1 VQTLCL
7 KYRLFPTKEQTRK
20 LEDTLET
27 CRLVYNSLVND
38 RVFQYEFQYDTA
50 KVSVGRY
57 QQQKM
62 FPQWSKD
69 FPEVKAVHSQV
80 LQNVAVRVDLAFRAF
95 FRAFF
100 RRVKQGEGKIEKRPG
115 FPRLK
120 GKGQY
125 DSITYP
131 QSGFKVGLSSVW
143 LSLLGKQVQVKAK
156 LHRPIIGQVKTCTV
170 RRYGK
175 KWFVCFSVE
184 QEDAPLPPCLEAVGL
199 DAGLN
204 SFLALSN
211 GEFVANPR
219 FFRRDE
225 KALAKAGRKQAK
237 TKKGSEPR
245 RKANKVLSRI
255 HERIGNRRHDF
266 VHQTARRLVNHFG
279 VIAVEKL
286 SVRNMLGNH
295 CVAKSIADASWS
307 MFRTILTSKAESA
320 DCDAKGAALR
330 EVIAVNPAYTS
341 QDCSGCGYRPDGLEG
356 RTKKKLSDRWHFCPK
371 CSASLDRDTDA
382 AVNILALATSC
393 NSQEGNL
400 CEKQVSTLLLSMGL
414 HRVR

>member
-1 VQTLCL
+1 MQTLCL
-7 KYRLFPTKEQTRK
+7 RYRLFPTKEQTRK

-38 RVFQYEFQYDTA
+38 RVFRYETA

-57 QQQKM
+57 DQQKM

-95 FRAFF
+95 FR
-100 RRVKQGEGKIEKRPG
+100 RVKAGETPG

-131 QSGFKVGLSSVW
+131 QSGFKVGASTVSLSMF
-143 LSLLGKQVQVKAK
+143 GKPVQIKAK
-156 LHRPIIGQVKTCTV
+156 LHRPVVGTVKTCTV
-170 RRYGK
+170 RRDGR

-184 QEDAPLPPCLEAVGL
+184 QEDEFLPPCPGAIGL

-211 GEFVANPR
+211 GEFVDNPR

-225 KALAKAGRKQAK
+225 KELAKAGRKQTK
-237 TKKGSEPR
+237 TKKRSKER

-255 HERIGNRRHDF
+255 HERIRNRRHDF
-266 VHQTARRLVNHFG
+266 VHQTARRLVNRFG

-286 SVRNMLGNH
+286 NVKNMLGNY
-295 CVAKSIADASWS
+295 CLAKSISDASWS
-307 MFRTILTSKAESA
+307 MFRCVLTSKAESA
-320 DCDAKGAALR
+320 DR

-371 CSASLDRDTDA
+371 CSASLDRDTNA
-382 AVNILALATSC
+382 AVNILRLALNHSLRGTSLDGITS
-393 NSQEGNL
+393 SQGKPVEAPAF
-400 CEKQVSTLLLSMGL
+400 
-414 HRVR
+414 RI

>member
-1 VQTLCL
+1 MPAGILGLCRNACWYTRLVQTLCL
-7 KYRLFPTKEQTRK
+7 RYRLFPTKEQTRK

-27 CRLVYNSLVND
+27 CRLVYNSLVNE
-38 RVFQYEFQYDTA
+38 RVFRYETA

-57 QQQKM
+57 DQQKM

-80 LQNVAVRVDLAFRAF
+80 LQNVAVRVDLAFL
-95 FRAFF
+95 AFF
-100 RRVKQGEGKIEKRPG
+100 RRVKAGETPG

-131 QSGFKVGLSSVW
+131 QSGFKVGASTVSLSMF
-143 LSLLGKQVQVKAK
+143 GKQVQIKAK
-156 LHRPIIGQVKTCTV
+156 LHRPVVGTVKTCTV
-170 RRYGK
+170 RRDGR

-184 QEDAPLPPCLEAVGL
+184 QEDEFLPPCPGAIGL

-211 GEFVANPR
+211 GEFVDNPR

-225 KALAKAGRKQAK
+225 KELAKAGRKQTK
-237 TKKGSEPR
+237 TKKRSKER

-255 HERIGNRRHDF
+255 HERIRNRRHDF
-266 VHQTARRLVNHFG
+266 VHQTARRLVNRFG

-286 SVRNMLGNH
+286 NVKNMLGDH
-295 CVAKSIADASWS
+295 CLAKSISDASWS
-307 MFRTILTSKAESA
+307 MFRCVLTSKAESA
-320 DCDAKGAALR
+320 DR

-371 CSASLDRDTDA
+371 CSASLDRDTNA
-382 AVNILALATSC
+382 AVNILRLALNHSLRGTSLDGITS
-393 NSQEGNL
+393 SQGKPVEAPAF
-400 CEKQVSTLLLSMGL
+400 
-414 HRVR
+414 RI

>member
-1 VQTLCL
+1 VSFLRHSICGSRFTQSLWYNKLVQTLCV

-38 RVFQYEFQYDTA
+38 RAFQYETA

-57 QQQKM
+57 EQQKM

-69 FPEVKAVHSQV
+69 FPEVKAVYSQV

-95 FRAFF
+95 FR
-100 RRVKQGEGKIEKRPG
+100 RVKAGETPG

-120 GKGQY
+120 GKEQY

-131 QSGFKVGLSSVW
+131 QSGFKIGDSTISV
-143 LSLLGKQVQVKAK
+143 SMFGKPVQIKAK
-156 LHRPIIGQVKTCTV
+156 LHRAIIGTVKTCTV
-170 RRYGK
+170 RRYGC

-184 QEDAPLPPCLEAVGL
+184 QEDNFLPPCTDAVGL

-204 SFLALSN
+204 FFLALSN
-211 GEFVANPR
+211 GGFVDNPR

-225 KALAKAGRKQAK
+225 KALAKAGRRQAK
-237 TKKGSEPR
+237 TKKRSHER
-245 RKANKVLSRI
+245 KKANKVLARI
-255 HERIGNRRHDF
+255 HERIRNRRHDF
-266 VHQTARRLVNHFG
+266 VHQTARRIVNRYG

-286 SVRNMLGNH
+286 NVKGMVQNH
-295 CVAKSIADASWS
+295 HLAKSISDASWS
-307 MFRTILTSKAESA
+307 MFRTVLTQKAESA
-320 DCDAKGAALR
+320 AR

-341 QDCSGCGYRPDGLEG
+341 QDCHSCGYRA
-356 RTKKKLSDRWHFCPK
+356 KKKLSERWHHCPM
-371 CSASLDRDTDA
+371 CGASLDRDTNA
-382 AVNILALATSC
+382 AINILALATS
-393 NSQEGNL
+393 
-400 CEKQVSTLLLSMGL
+400 
-414 HRVR
+414 

>member
-1 VQTLCL
+1 M
-7 KYRLFPTKEQTRK
+7 FPTKEQTRK

-38 RVFQYEFQYDTA
+38 RVFQYETA

-69 FPEVKAVHSQV
+69 FPEVKAVYSQV
-80 LQNVAVRVDLAFRAF
+80 LQNVSVRVDLAFRAF
-95 FRAFF
+95 FR
-100 RRVKQGEGKIEKRPG
+100 RVKAGEGKIEKTPG

-131 QSGFKVGLSSVW
+131 QSGFKIGDSTVSISMF
-143 LSLLGKQVQVKAK
+143 GKPVQIKAK
-156 LHRPIIGQVKTCTV
+156 LHKPVVGTVKTCTV
-170 RRYGK
+170 RRHGS

-184 QEDAPLPPCLEAVGL
+184 QEDTSLPPSTETVGL

-255 HERIGNRRHDF
+255 HERIRNRRHDF

-286 SVRNMLGNH
+286 NVKGMVKRNPKNH
-295 CVAKSIADASWS
+295 CLAKSISDAAWS
-307 MFRTILTSKAESA
+307 MFRTVLTQKAESA
-320 DCDAKGAALR
+320 GRDAKGAALR

-371 CSASLDRDTDA
+371 CSASLDRDTNA
-382 AVNILALATSC
+382 AVNILALATS
-393 NSQEGNL
+393 
-400 CEKQVSTLLLSMGL
+400 
-414 HRVR
+414 